1 MTSESRW
8 GGELLCWKLP
18 DEGWRRTSGREWWER
33 MVRVEV
39 YDSWLVKAYCWAQ
52 RENALVDLLDRCAQS
67 IIPPSMPR
75 GCMHPQKAWCYLLT
89 MWGTWQ
95 WQSRVICLRLG
106 YFFSLNISFRIYFGE
121 AVLGWKVCE
130 GFVTLCFLLSL
141 ESKCRLPF
149 FKPWAE
155 DQRDRV
161 GYIGIKK
168 KSLLNIKNIFGS
180 LQDFHEK
187 VWFVSHYYFYL
198 QSHRWAKAPLLKV
211 LHKLRLC

>member
-1 MTSESRW
+1 
-8 GGELLCWKLP
+8 
-18 DEGWRRTSGREWWER
+18 
-33 MVRVEV
+33 
-39 YDSWLVKAYCWAQ
+39 
-52 RENALVDLLDRCAQS
+52 
-67 IIPPSMPR
+67 
-75 GCMHPQKAWCYLLT
+75 
-89 MWGTWQ
+89 
-95 WQSRVICLRLG
+95 
-106 YFFSLNISFRIYFGE
+106 
-121 AVLGWKVCE
+121 VLGWKVCE